1 MSSEARPIT
10 AAAFASALTDLPV
23 ENLYAKAFELN
34 NSIAHL
40 ERSNTQLKEYSDS
53 IKNDA
58 SLAED
63 VQREG
68 DRDCEDAIKENDVVI
83 ARQRERIG
91 LLKAEVERR
100 GGRWHEAGG
109 EDRPNGHAEEE
120 GGEAVTKRGS
130 GGRLTDEEL
139 RRRLEETMGVD
150 DEDDDGGD
158 GMHL

>member
-1 MSSEARPIT
+1 MSSEVRPIT

-23 ENLYAKAFELN
+23 ENLYAKVFELN

-40 ERSNTQLKEYSDS
+40 EHSNTQLKEYSDS
-53 IKNDA
+53 IKNDS

-63 VQREG
+63 VRREG

-109 EDRPNGHAEEE
+109 EERPNGHVEE
-120 GGEAVTKRGS
+120 GEEVVVGRGS

-139 RRRLEETMGVD
+139 RRRMEERMGAEGD
-150 DEDDDGGD
+150 DDDGGD

>member
-23 ENLYAKAFELN
+23 ENLYAKAFELS

-40 ERSNTQLKEYSDS
+40 EHSNTQLKEYSDS

-63 VQREG
+63 VRREG
-68 DRDCEDAIKENDVVI
+68 DRDCEDAIRENDVVI

-109 EDRPNGHAEEE
+109 AEEGQVANGHAEEVE
-120 GGEAVTKRGS
+120 EVAPTRAA
-130 GGRLTDEEL
+130 GGRLTDQEL
-139 RRRLEETMGVD
+139 RRRMEEMMDG
-150 DEDDDGGD
+150 DEDDGD

>member
-40 ERSNTQLKEYSDS
+40 EHSNTQLKEYSDS
-53 IKNDA
+53 IKNDS

-63 VQREG
+63 VRREG
-68 DRDCEDAIKENDVVI
+68 DQDCEDAIKENDVVI

-91 LLKAEVERR
+91 LLRAEVERR

-109 EDRPNGHAEEE
+109 EERPNGHVEEGEEE
-120 GGEAVTKRGS
+120 TVTGRMA

-139 RRRLEETMGVD
+139 RRRLEERMGAG
-150 DEDDDGGD
+150 DDDDDGD

>member
-1 MSSEARPIT
+1 MSAEARPIT
-10 AAAFASALTDLPV
+10 AAAFAAALTDLPV

-40 ERSNTQLKEYSDS
+40 QHSNTQLQEYSDS
-53 IKNDA
+53 IKNDT

-63 VQREG
+63 VRRDG
-68 DRDCEDAIKENDVVI
+68 DRDCEDAIRENDIVI
-83 ARQRERIG
+83 ARQKERVG

-109 EDRPNGHAEEE
+109 TEEEANGHAGEEE
-120 GGEAVTKRGS
+120 EVVSARAP

-139 RRRLEETMGVD
+139 RRRMQERMDG
-150 DEDDDGGD
+150 DEDDDGD

>member
-40 ERSNTQLKEYSDS
+40 EQSNTQLKEYSDS

-63 VQREG
+63 VRREG

-91 LLKAEVERR
+91 LLRAEVERR

-109 EDRPNGHAEEE
+109 EERDGANGHAEEVVTT
-120 GGEAVTKRGS
+120 GGVP

-139 RRRLEETMGVD
+139 RRRLEETMGS
-150 DEDDDGGD
+150 DEEEDGD